1 MSPTRDK
8 AQIHPGA
15 EVEQGAEIG
24 AGSRI
29 WANAHIRADAVVG
42 NECIVGEGALIDI
55 GVAIGSRCKIQAHAL
70 IYRGSVLAD
79 EVFVGPAAC
88 LTNDRFPRAATPEGA
103 ARGDADWELDGVTV
117 ERGASLGAHSVVV
130 AGCRV
135 GAWAMV
141 GSGAVV
147 TDDVPPHALVV
158 GNPGRQIGW
167 VCACGRRLETGDSGG
182 SCGSCGRRYV
192 HRSPGLEQVST

>member
-1 MSPTRDK
+1 MQRSARAAVFRPMPISAPTLWWATNASWARAPSSISASPWQPLQD
-8 AQIHPGA
+8 PGSRPDLSR
-15 EVEQGAEIG
+15 IG
-24 AGSRI
+24 AG
-29 WANAHIRADAVVG
+29 G
-42 NECIVGEGALIDI
+42 
-55 GVAIGSRCKIQAHAL
+55 
-70 IYRGSVLAD
+70 RGLRRTRRLPHQRPV
-79 EVFVGPAAC
+79 
-88 LTNDRFPRAATPEGA
+88 PRAATPEGA
-103 ARGDADWELDGVTV
+103 ARGDADWKLDGVTV

-135 GAWAMV
+135 GAWAMI